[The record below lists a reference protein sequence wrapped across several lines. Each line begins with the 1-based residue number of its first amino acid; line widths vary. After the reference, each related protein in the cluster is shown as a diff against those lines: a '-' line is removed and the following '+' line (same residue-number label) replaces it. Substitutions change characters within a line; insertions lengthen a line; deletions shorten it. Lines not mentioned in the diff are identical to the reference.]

1 VDEYLLS
8 DGGLWANNPSLAAV
22 IDAKRRLG
30 IDISRIKILSIGT
43 GHARQSYGVNTKRN
57 WGFLNGWRGKEF
69 INFLMSLQAQSIN
82 NYVQLML
89 NKDQIFRID
98 FDSDLPLPLDDY
110 NSIDDLISRADRT
123 FTHQSAQIKSFLS
136 N

>member
-1 VDEYLLS
+1 
-8 DGGLWANNPSLAAV
+8 
-22 IDAKRRLG
+22 
-30 IDISRIKILSIGT
+30 
-43 GHARQSYGVNTKRN
+43 
-57 WGFLNGWRGKEF
+57 
-69 INFLMSLQAQSIN
+69 MSLQAQSIN